1 MPFGVPD
8 SGLQAK
14 FSLPFIVACALL
26 QGRVGLAEVSDDG
39 ARDPALRALAERVA
53 ITTTDAADPEWR
65 DAAPSDAVAVIGVDG
80 TRHTA
85 PPLRRW
91 RGHADNPMGEA
102 ELREKFMDCT
112 RYAAVAESDAARLF
126 ETLRNLP
133 ALPNA
138 AAITGLLPRA

>member
-1 MPFGVPD
+1 VPFGVPE

-14 FSLPFIVACALL
+14 FSLPFIVACALMH
-26 QGRVGLAEVSDDG
+26 GRVGLAEVSDAG

-65 DAAPSDAVAVIGVDG
+65 DAAPSDEVAVIGTDG
-80 TRHTA
+80 LRHAA

-91 RGHADNPMGEA
+91 RGHADNPMDA
-102 ELREKFMDCT
+102 DELRAKFMDCA
-112 RYAAVAESDAARLF
+112 RYAAVAGNDAARLF
-126 ETLRNLP
+126 ETLSNLP
-133 ALPNA
+133 AVPNA